1 VAQETSTADGQGGRD
16 LRVAV
21 IGAGMAGILAA
32 VRLEEDGIDVEIFE
46 KADRVGGTWR
56 DNTYPGLSCDV
67 PAHVYTYAFAR
78 NPGWSHFYA
87 PGAEIQAYFQSVA
100 DRYGITPRIR
110 FGDEVTELRFRDG
123 GWDLATA
130 SGHRDRFDAV
140 VAATG
145 VLHHPNIPDI
155 PGLDRFEGAWFH
167 TARWNHEVPL
177 DDRRVGLVGTGST
190 AVQIVSALVD
200 RVRTLTLFQRS
211 AQWVMQSD
219 NKTYTEAD
227 RARYAERPEAL
238 EASIE
243 RMKRTIREG
252 ISAAVIDADS
262 PQLAQIDELCRANL
276 DTVVDPVLREK
287 LRPDY
292 RAACKRLIFS
302 PDFYDK
308 IQRPNADVVTDRI
321 VEVEPTGVRTA
332 DGTLHELDVLVLAT
346 GFAVD
351 RFVRP
356 VHVIGRDGI
365 DLDTLWADGPVAHL
379 SVTVP
384 HLPNFFMLNGPN
396 GPVGNFSLI
405 DVADAQLGHVR
416 ALLGLLRSGAVR
428 QVSPT
433 PEALADFEEE
443 RRAAAA
449 RTVWA
454 TGCRSW
460 YLDRTGVP
468 ATWTFSWE
476 RFRDEMGSV
485 DLAEFDLR

>member
-1 VAQETSTADGQGGRD
+1 MSGTAGRPERI
-16 LRVAV
+16 RVAV

-32 VRLEEDGIDVEIFE
+32 IRLGEDDIDVEIFE

-67 PAHVYTYAFAR
+67 PAHVYTYPFAR
-78 NPGWSHFYA
+78 NPGWSSFYA
-87 PGAEIQAYFQSVA
+87 PGPEIQAYFQSVA
-100 DRYGITPRIR
+100 DRYGITERVR

-123 GWDLATA
+123 GWDLTTA
-130 SGHRDRFDAV
+130 SGHHGRFTAV

-145 VLHHPNIPDI
+145 VLHHPNIPAI
-155 PGLDRFEGAWFH
+155 PGLDRFGGAAFH
-167 TARWNHEVPL
+167 TARWDHDVPL
-177 DDRRVGLVGTGST
+177 DGRRVGVVGTGST
-190 AVQIVSALVD
+190 AVQVCSALVD
-200 RVRTLTLFQRS
+200 RVATFTLFQRS
-211 AQWVMQSD
+211 AQWVMQGD
-219 NKTYTEAD
+219 NKHYSDAD
-227 RARYAERPEAL
+227 RARYAADPAAL

-243 RMKRTIREG
+243 RMKRTIRDG
-252 ISAAVIDADS
+252 ISSAVIDADS
-262 PQLAQIDELCRANL
+262 PQLAQIEELCRANL
-276 DTVVDPVLREK
+276 ETVTDPVLREK

-302 PDFYDK
+302 PDFYEK
-308 IQRPNADVVTDRI
+308 IQRPNARLVTERI
-321 VEVEPTGVRTA
+321 AQIEQDGVRTD
-332 DGTLHELDVLVLAT
+332 DGVLHELDVLVLAT

-356 VHVIGRDGI
+356 VRVVGRDGV

-384 HLPNFFMLNGPN
+384 HMPNFFMLNGPN

-416 ALLGLLRSGAVR
+416 KLLDLVRTGAAR
-428 QVSPT
+428 EVSPT
-433 PEALADFEEE
+433 PEALADFEAE

-454 TGCRSW
+454 TGCASW

-468 ATWTFSWE
+468 ATWTFSWQ
-476 RFRDEMGSV
+476 RFCDEMGAA
-485 DLAEFDLR
+485 DLAEFDVR